1 MLNIQTESTHS
12 ESDQGAGTS
21 VLNRLLPPL
30 VKEWWQKMVAP
41 QAHRVIVQ
49 SAVRVRA
56 YVHPHTHLGH
66 SLLTKGRYEVET
78 EDIFHAELREGDV
91 FLDIGAN
98 EGFLSALASLLVGP
112 AGHVIAVEPQS
123 RLQSLIEINLRLNEA
138 ARYRI
143 IHRAIG
149 DTSSGTGRI
158 NLYPETNSGQSSLMK
173 KPRFGW
179 TALRVEQEEIRFIT
193 PQDILTECAVDRFDF
208 VKVDVEGFEH
218 KVVDALLPLIAAG
231 RVRKLLL
238 DYHAAI
244 LAKFGIEPAA
254 IHRKLVE
261 AGMRVVRGDERN
273 LSSYL
278 LYYNASVE

>member
-1 MLNIQTESTHS
+1 VLNVHTESA
-12 ESDQGAGTS
+12 EGAGTS
-21 VLNRLLPPL
+21 LLARVLPPII
-30 VKEWWQKMVAP
+30 KEWWQKMTAREA
-41 QAHRVIVQ
+41 QRVIVQ

-66 SLLTKGRYEVET
+66 SLLTRGRYEVET
-78 EDIFHAELREGDV
+78 EDIFHSELREGDV
-91 FLDIGAN
+91 FLDVGAN
-98 EGFLSALASLLVGP
+98 EGFLSALASLLVGST
-112 AGHVIAVEPQS
+112 GHVIAVEPQS

-138 ARYRI
+138 ARFRI

-149 DTSSGTGRI
+149 TTSSGIGRI

-179 TALRVEQEEIRFIT
+179 TTLRVEQEEIRFIT
-193 PQDILTECAVDRFDF
+193 PQDILADCALDHFDF

-218 KVVDALLPLIAAG
+218 AVVDALLPLIAAG

-244 LAKFGIEPAA
+244 LARFGIEPAA
-254 IHRKLVE
+254 IHRKLLA

-273 LSSYL
+273 LQSYL